1 MMDLIT
7 LESTLEAQS
16 QGQTLAQHA
25 KFSNDTLRVL
35 YAKAVGFYEAGK
47 LDEALPLAY
56 QLVGLDTNHA
66 DYWALTGNVLYGL
79 GHFKEAMGFWMVNL
93 SLQPRYATA
102 ATVVRTAIALKD
114 KEAAAE
120 ALLIASKLK
129 NTSEQI
135 REFDALV
142 DSWYAIS

>member
-1 MMDLIT
+1 MDTVT
-7 LESTLEAQS
+7 LESTVQAQS

-25 KFSNDTLRVL
+25 GLSNDTLRVL
-35 YAKAVGFYEAGK
+35 YAKAVGLYEAGQYN
-47 LDEALPLAY
+47 EALPLAY
-56 QLVGLDTNHA
+56 QLVGLDSNHA

-79 GHFKEAMGFWMVNL
+79 GHFKEAVGFWMTTL
-93 SLQPRYATA
+93 ALQPRYSTA
-102 ATVVRTAIALKD
+102 ATVVRTAVALKD

-129 NTSEQI
+129 QTPEQT